1 MAVIKRSITLR
12 GHRTSVSL
20 EDLFWDILCS
30 IALSRGQS
38 LASLVA
44 EIDDNRARALMAGVD
59 AGGLSSVLRVY
70 VLEALLSGFRVDSI
84 SQR

>member
-1 MAVIKRSITLR
+1 MAIIKRSITLR
-12 GHRTSVSL
+12 GHRTSISL
-20 EDLFWDILCS
+20 EDIFWDLLSS

-44 EIDDNRARALMAGVD
+44 EIDDKRARDLMSGVD

-70 VLEALLSGFRVDSI
+70 VVRALLSGFRVDSGV
-84 SQR
+84 QK

>member
-20 EDLFWDILCS
+20 EDIFWDILLS
-30 IALSRGQS
+30 IALSKGQS

-44 EIDDNRARALMAGVD
+44 EIDDNRARDLMAGVD

-70 VLEALLSGFRVDSI
+70 VVRVLLSGFRVDSGG
-84 SQR
+84 QR